1 MKITDKVVIRE
12 LNIVRSLDL
21 EESISNY
28 PERERDG
35 RSDMQFLADE
45 VSYRISLYKE
55 ETATAEE
62 YEEAQRFLRE
72 TSRND
77 EFSPCRIVNY
87 EIPVTCLQNY
97 LLEIEDCRTAAEFFE
112 TYDSDEAQELYTY
125 AEDDNRILKESV
137 DYSDDFIQ
145 EYEKSNYLS
154 REDFFWSVYIKQ
166 SA

>member
-1 MKITDKVVIRE
+1 MIATNEYICILKKGVVRMKITDKVVIRE

-28 PERERDG
+28 PERERNG

-72 TSRND
+72 TSNGKKMPYYATFPPKPKYSELGLQNKTRLAKD
-77 EFSPCRIVNY
+77 IVNEY
-87 EIPVTCLQNY
+87 RRLQALMKRLNDKGY
-97 LLEIEDCRTAAEFFE
+97 YGR
-112 TYDSDEAQELYTY
+112 
-125 AEDDNRILKESV
+125 
-137 DYSDDFIQ
+137 
-145 EYEKSNYLS
+145 
-154 REDFFWSVYIKQ
+154 W
-166 SA
+166 